1 MTSLTDLKKFLRSDA
16 VKDDCAA
23 TLSYYIGQHSNE
35 ADHAAFVEFLESEYI
50 SNGKRKLGREDATK
64 IGVYSLLDGMSTN
77 NKTRVPTLNQLLD
90 SKAYQDGNTSTY
102 DAYLGERRTRNE
114 EREFRQ
120 KLAFIADIF
129 GLKVGE
135 HQAYAVAEYM
145 LGPMHE
151 SDSDSSEESS
161 EEETDGYE
169 DTEDEKSVGTDVE
182 EDGDDARDID
192 LPTDDEVEVDVDDDV
207 DAEADHHRSHDHHH
221 DDTDNESEYLPSDD
235 EREIESEDFSEDES
249 DEEDRHHHGG
259 RGRGRDKS
267 SKSPPKSRSSR
278 TSTKAKPKP
287 KPKSKPKAKPK
298 AKPARKTKAN
308 KSTKSR
314 R

>member
-1 MTSLTDLKKFLRSDA
+1 MTSLTDLKKFLKSDA

-64 IGVYSLLDGMSTN
+64 IGVYSLLDGMTTN
-77 NKTRVPTLNQLLD
+77 NKARVHTLNQLLD

-151 SDSDSSEESS
+151 SDSDSSDESS

-169 DTEDEKSVGTDVE
+169 DTDEEKSVGTDAEE
-182 EDGDDARDID
+182 EDLQDPDAHTHDID
-192 LPTDDEVEVDVDDDV
+192 LPTDDEVEVENEAEVDENE
-207 DAEADHHRSHDHHH
+207 DAEALHHKSHHH
-221 DDTDNESEYLPSDD
+221 DDTDNES
-235 EREIESEDFSEDES
+235 
-249 DEEDRHHHGG
+249 
-259 RGRGRDKS
+259 
-267 SKSPPKSRSSR
+267 
-278 TSTKAKPKP
+278 
-287 KPKSKPKAKPK
+287 
-298 AKPARKTKAN
+298 
-308 KSTKSR
+308 
-314 R
+314 